1 MEFPIRGME
10 NSRNFIFGG
19 LVKPFFIRLYWPPH
33 RNIKR
38 YVNSIPRR
46 GFHFFPIFAQIL
58 NLKSLNIQ

>member
-1 MEFPIRGME
+1 MEFPLRGME
-10 NSRNFIFGG
+10 YSRYFISGG

-33 RNIKR
+33 RKR